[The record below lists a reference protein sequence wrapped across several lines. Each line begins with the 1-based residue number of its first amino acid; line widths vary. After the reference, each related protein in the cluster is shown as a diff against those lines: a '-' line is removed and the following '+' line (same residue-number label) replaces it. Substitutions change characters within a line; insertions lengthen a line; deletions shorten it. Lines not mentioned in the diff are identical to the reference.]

1 VAEGPSTLEEIPP
14 DPFDLF
20 EAWLAEARATEPPD
34 RAEAMAL
41 ATATVAGLPSARMVM
56 LRGFDRRG
64 FVFHTNYESR
74 KGRELAEN
82 PRAALVFHW
91 YELHRQVIVTGD
103 VRPLP
108 RHESEA
114 YFATRPLGHRLSA
127 WASHQDEVIA
137 DRSVLERGFA
147 EAAERFGDDPPLPDY
162 WGGYLLTP
170 TTIEFWQG
178 RADRLH
184 DRVRYERTGPDAWR
198 ADRLAP

>member
-1 VAEGPSTLEEIPP
+1 MAGGSYTLEEIPP

-20 EAWLAEARATEPPD
+20 EGWLAEARATEPPD

-41 ATATVAGLPSARMVM
+41 ATATAGGVPSARMVM

-64 FVFHTNYESR
+64 FAFHTNYRSR

-103 VRPLP
+103 VRP
-108 RHESEA
+108 
-114 YFATRPLGHRLSA
+114 
-127 WASHQDEVIA
+127 QDEVIA
-137 DRSVLERGFA
+137 DRSVLERGFT
-147 EAAERFGDDPPLPDY
+147 EAVGRFGDDPPLPGY
-162 WGGYLLTP
+162 WGGYILTP